1 MDSLSKESEK
11 EKYPIYISWVFCFF
25 NFFYFAIII
34 FLPYDILWIK
44 IIVIAFLILELSTAI
59 LVTIGIVKG
68 IYNLYLA
75 GALLCLI
82 SKLLFSIVLVMMP
95 LNLYS
100 LIITLIEWIQFIS
113 LAMDNAKVKESLD
126 KSYLEG
132 NLINNNL

>member
-1 MDSLSKESEK
+1 M
-11 EKYPIYISWVFCFF
+11 
-25 NFFYFAIII
+25 
-34 FLPYDILWIK
+34 
-44 IIVIAFLILELSTAI
+44 
-59 LVTIGIVKG
+59 KG

-132 NLINNNL
+132 NLTNNNL